1 MAYRFANVPDKM
13 DINFDFWENNYWMKF
28 IEPYK
33 ELYETDTSKNK
44 THSSMCM
51 LCIWLE
57 ADPSYQNKIGKLQK
71 EEKRSAI
78 LAYYPKFDFKD
89 DLINRCIVAYDE
101 HCLSDA
107 ARTLKRTLNNIARFQ
122 EALEKKMDTEDLTW
136 DELVEVAPKK
146 WVNRKG
152 TAGQIL
158 DISKKL
164 TATWK
169 EYEPIKR
176 IFEEEQH
183 AMELY
188 GGNKPTIVEEGGLIL
203 LPDDE
208 D

>member
-1 MAYRFANVPDKM
+1 MAYRFVNIPEKFNIDV
-13 DINFDFWENNYWMKF
+13 DFWDLNFWLKF
-28 IEPYK
+28 IKPFDEVYA
-33 ELYETDTSKNK
+33 LDNGGD
-44 THSSMCM
+44 HSSKIM

-164 TATWK
+164 TTTWK